1 MLPKIF
7 KPKYAYNL
15 IRLGRDND
23 GGYLIEKESVLKSN
37 SLISLGIGH
46 DWSFESDYYKI
57 NKTPIF
63 CYDHSINYSSLR
75 KHSIKSVGSYF
86 FRVFKPKYLFRK
98 NFFSNMA
105 NEILLFKNYK
115 KFFKNNVKHFNYKIG
130 PGKND
135 INLEYIFNE
144 MNLNNPVFIKID
156 IEGSEYR
163 ILDEL
168 IKFQNNITGIVIEFH
183 DFDLHIDNIIKF
195 IENLNFELVHIHPQ
209 NPAPL
214 NKENIPTQLEITF
227 SKNPKKI
234 SNHIKFPHELDQPAN
249 PNFQDIEL
257 VFEDN

>member
-7 KPKYAYNL
+7 KPKYKYNL

-23 GGYLIEKESVLKSN
+23 GGYLVEKESIFKSK

-46 DWSFESDYYKI
+46 NWSFESDYNKL

-63 CYDHSINYSSLR
+63 CYDHSINYSLLR
-75 KHSIKSVGSYF
+75 KHSIKSIGRYF
-86 FRVFKPKYLFRK
+86 FRLFKPKYLTRK
-98 NFFSNMA
+98 KFFSNMVE
-105 NEILLFKNYK
+105 EILLFRAYK
-115 KFFKNNVKHFNYKIG
+115 KFFNNNIKHFNYKIG

-135 INLEYIFNE
+135 VTLVNIFKNSNLID
-144 MNLNNPVFIKID
+144 PVFIKID

-168 IKFQNNITGIVIEFH
+168 IKFQNIITGIVIEFH

-195 IENLNFELVHIHPQ
+195 IENLNLELVHIHPQ
-209 NPAPL
+209 NPAPV
-214 NKENIPTQLEITF
+214 NKENIPTQIEITF
-227 SKNPKKI
+227 AKNPKKI
-234 SNHIKFPHELDQPAN
+234 SNLVKFPHEFDQPAN

-257 VFEDN
+257 VFENN

>member
-7 KPKYAYNL
+7 KPKYKYNL

-23 GGYLIEKESVLKSN
+23 GGYLVEKESIFKSK

-46 DWSFESDYYKI
+46 DWSFESDFNKL

-75 KHSIKSVGSYF
+75 KHSIKSIGSYF
-86 FRVFKPKYLFRK
+86 FRLFKPKYLSRK
-98 NFFSNMA
+98 KFFSSMIE
-105 NEILLFKNYK
+105 EILLFRTYK
-115 KFFKNNVKHFNYKIG
+115 KFFNNDIKHFNYKIG

-135 INLEYIFNE
+135 VTLDNIFKISNLID
-144 MNLNNPVFIKID
+144 PVFIKID

-168 IKFQNNITGIVIEFH
+168 IKFQNTITGIVIEFH

-209 NPAPL
+209 NPAPV
-214 NKENIPTQLEITF
+214 NKENIPTQIEITF
-227 SKNPKKI
+227 AKNPKKI
-234 SNHIKFPHELDQPAN
+234 SNLVNFPHELDQPSN

-257 VFEDN
+257 VFENN

>member
-1 MLPKIF
+1 
-7 KPKYAYNL
+7 
-15 IRLGRDND
+15 
-23 GGYLIEKESVLKSN
+23 
-37 SLISLGIGH
+37 
-46 DWSFESDYYKI
+46 
-57 NKTPIF
+57 
-63 CYDHSINYSSLR
+63 
-75 KHSIKSVGSYF
+75 
-86 FRVFKPKYLFRK
+86 
-98 NFFSNMA
+98 
-105 NEILLFKNYK
+105 
-115 KFFKNNVKHFNYKIG
+115 
-130 PGKND
+130 
-135 INLEYIFNE
+135 

-195 IENLNFELVHIHPQ
+195 IENLNLELVHIHPQ